1 MIWVDREVKEI
12 INRKKKLE
20 WVDDMKTPSGRVHI
34 GSLRGVVVH
43 DLVYKVLLENKINSR
58 FTYVFDDHDP
68 MDSIPSYLEY
78 KKWEKYA
85 GMQLYKIP
93 SPVKGFNSFAH
104 YYADEYIK
112 VFNSINCHP
121 QLIWASE
128 LYNSGKMNKVIKKVL
143 DNAKK
148 IRAIYNKAFE
158 KKKPN
163 DWFPFNVV
171 CKKCKK
177 IGTTYVY
184 KWDGKK
190 VFYRCEHKMVAW
202 AMGCGYEGIVS
213 PYDGNGK
220 LAWRVDWPAKW
231 KVIGVTIEG
240 AGKDH
245 MSAGGSYDVAKI
257 ICDKIFKTEAP
268 YPIPYEFFNLKGKK
282 MSSSKGLGVSAKEIS
297 NIVPPNI
304 LRFIIVRTPIK
315 KAIDF
320 DIDEETINKIF
331 DDYDICLKAYYDIK
345 EGLFSDD
352 KKSEVLKDFARIAQ
366 LSQVHPLPN
375 KRSYFPRFRTIVNLL
390 NNNENVINYFE
401 SQKKSKLSKD
411 ELKILNERIKYANLN
426 TNKAKKLKN
435 NKLAL
440 TKNQLKFLV
449 QLSKNL
455 DTEKSNDRDKIQ
467 DIVFSTLKQSV
478 YNAKEIFSGFYLALL
493 GKEYGPKAADLILSL
508 GKSKVVKILQNLK

>member
-12 INRKKKLE
+12 IKRKKKLE

-43 DLVYKVLLENKINSR
+43 DLVYKVLKENKINSK

-93 SPVKGFNSFAH
+93 SPVKGFKSFAQ
-104 YYADEYIK
+104 YFADEYIK

-121 QLIWASE
+121 DIIWASE
-128 LYNSGKMNKVIKKVL
+128 LYNLGKMNGVIKKIL
-143 DNAKK
+143 DNSIK
-148 IRAIYNKAFE
+148 IRSIYNKAFD
-158 KKKPN
+158 KKKPK

-171 CKKCKK
+171 CEKCKK

-184 KWDGKK
+184 KWNGKE
-190 VFYRCEHKMVAW
+190 VFYRCEQKMVAW
-202 AMGCGYEGIVS
+202 AMGCGHKGQIS

-220 LAWRVDWPAKW
+220 LVWRVDWPSKW
-231 KVIGVTIEG
+231 KVIGVTVEG

-245 MSAGGSYDVAKI
+245 MSAGGSYDIAKI
-257 ICDKIFKTEAP
+257 ICDKVLKTDAP

-297 NIVPPNI
+297 QIVPPNI

-320 DIDEETINKIF
+320 DTNEETISKIF
-331 DDYDICLKAYYDIK
+331 DDYDTCLKAYYDLL
-345 EGLFSDD
+345 EGNITDD
-352 KKSEVLKDFARIAQ
+352 KKGEVLKDFARIAE
-366 LSQVHPLPN
+366 LSQVNTLPK
-375 KRSYFPRFRTIVNLL
+375 KRIYLPRYRIITNLL
-390 NNNENVINYFE
+390 KNNEDVLNYFE
-401 SQKKSKLSKD
+401 TQKKSKLSKE
-411 ELKILNERIKYANLN
+411 ELIILKERIKYANLN
-426 TNKAKKLKN
+426 LKKIEQPIKKIKELSQSQKDFLKV
-435 NKLAL
+435 LA
-440 TKNQLKFLV
+440 
-449 QLSKNL
+449 KNL
-455 DTEKSNDRDKIQ
+455 IKEKSDDPEKLQ
-467 DIVFSTLKQSV
+467 DVVFSTLKQNSYKV
-478 YNAKEIFSGFYLALL
+478 KEIFSGFYIALT
-493 GKEYGPKAADLILSL
+493 GKEFGPKAGDLIKAI
-508 GKSKVVKILQNLK
+508 GKSKVIKIFQKLK

>member
-12 INRKKKLE
+12 INRNKKLE

-43 DLVYKVLLENKINSR
+43 DLVYKVLLENKINAKFS
-58 FTYVFDDHDP
+58 YVFDDHDP

-93 SPVKGFNSFAH
+93 SPVKGFKSFAH
-104 YYADEYIK
+104 YYAEEYIK

-171 CKKCKK
+171 CEKCKK

-190 VFYRCEHKMVAW
+190 VYYRCEHKMVAW

-245 MSAGGSYDVAKI
+245 MSAGGSYDIAKI

-320 DIDEETINKIF
+320 DTNEETINKIF
-331 DDYDICLKAYYDIK
+331 DDYDVCLEAYYDVK
-345 EGLFSDD
+345 EGLLTDD

-366 LSQVHPLPN
+366 LSQVNPLPS
-375 KRSYFPRFRTIVNLL
+375 KRIYLPRYRTIVNLL

-401 SQKKSKLSKD
+401 SQKKSKLSK
-411 ELKILNERIKYANLN
+411 EEMSILKERIKYAELN
-426 TNKAKKLKN
+426 IKKTEIK
-435 NKLAL
+435 
-440 TKNQLKFLV
+440 TKKDISFTGNQIKFLK
-449 QLSKNL
+449 QLAKNL
-455 DTEKSNDRDKIQ
+455 IKEKSNDRAIIQ
-467 DIVFSTLKQSV
+467 EVVFSTLKHDK
-478 YNAKEIFSGFYLALL
+478 YNAREIFSGFYLALL
-493 GKEYGPKAADLILSL
+493 GKEYGPKAADIILSL
-508 GKSKVVKILQNLK
+508 GKDKVIKILQSLK

>member
-12 INRKKKLE
+12 IKKKKKLE

-43 DLVYKVLLENKINSR
+43 DLVYKVLQENKINAK

-93 SPVKGFNSFAH
+93 SPVKGYKSFAN

-121 QLIWASE
+121 ELIWASE
-128 LYNSGKMNKVIKKVL
+128 LYNSGKMNGVIKKIL
-143 DNAKK
+143 DNANK
-148 IRAIYNKAFE
+148 IRTIYNKAFD
-158 KKKPN
+158 KKKPK
-163 DWFPFNVV
+163 DWHPFNVV
-171 CKKCKK
+171 CEKCKK

-184 KWDGKK
+184 KWDGKE
-190 VFYRCEHKMVAW
+190 VYYRCEQKMVAW
-202 AMGCGYEGIVS
+202 AMGCGHKGKIS

-220 LAWRVDWPAKW
+220 LVWKVDWPAKW
-231 KVIGVTIEG
+231 KVIGVTVEG

-245 MSAGGSYDVAKI
+245 MSAGGSYDIAKI
-257 ICDKIFKTEAP
+257 ICNKVLNTNAP

-297 NIVPPNI
+297 RIVPPEI

-320 DIDEETINKIF
+320 DTSEETINKIF
-331 DDYDICLKAYYDIK
+331 DDYDICLSAYFDML
-345 EGLFSDD
+345 EGRITDD
-352 KKSEVLKDFARIAQ
+352 KQGEVLKDFARIAQ
-366 LSQVHPLPN
+366 LSQVNPLP
-375 KRSYFPRFRTIVNLL
+375 KERVLLPRFRTIVRLL
-390 NNNENVINYFE
+390 SNNESVLNYFE
-401 SQKKSKLSKD
+401 TQKKSKLSKE
-411 ELKILNERIKYANLN
+411 ELTILKERIKYANLN
-426 TNKAKKLKN
+426 IKKTEIKTE
-435 NKLAL
+435 KDISL
-440 TKNQLKFLV
+440 TDNQLKFLEK
-449 QLSKNL
+449 LANNL
-455 DTEKSNDRDKIQ
+455 IKEKSIDREQIQ
-467 DIVFSTLKQSV
+467 EVVFSTLKQDK
-478 YNAKEIFSGFYLALL
+478 YNAKEIFTGFYLALL
-493 GKEYGPKAADLILSL
+493 GKGFGPKASDLILSL
-508 GKSKVVKILQNLK
+508 GKSKVIKILQSLK